1 MSFSSCI
8 CSEKATIFNSR
19 YLNQGEYSYSA
30 HNYRSS
36 PWLQIYDAR
45 HMEIDTTQYQTNRT
59 YYSKLYKSM
68 KTAGIQHQDI
78 LSIWGNPYIGTVTKW
93 NELSYQR
100 KQSLK
105 LQYPEMEKL
114 AENIEEQR
122 RDFYDKVWWNIS
134 EPAKRFLDEYAFAI
148 SAIASTNPYG
158 RAAVGLVRTG
168 QAVVNVVPKL
178 GKLITTIG
186 SVELARQFQILYKK
200 NSGDGSNQRLGTS
213 GFKEGKYWGGLT
225 DNANGLKN
233 LGVKPKKIDEILGNI
248 RKLKKYENGEIR
260 ADKFGNL
267 YKFDPAHK
275 SSKIHLEKIEKRSD
289 GFWNTAEVSHETG
302 EILKPLKRWI
312 GK

>member
-1 MSFSSCI
+1 MRMFKPES
-8 CSEKATIFNSR
+8 
-19 YLNQGEYSYSA
+19 EYSYSA

-114 AENIEEQR
+114 AESIEEQR
-122 RDFYDKVWWNIS
+122 RDFYDIFRHNICA
-134 EPAKRFLDEYAFAI
+134 PAKRFLDEYGFAI

-168 QAVVNVVPKL
+168 QAIVNVVPKL

-186 SVELARQFQILYKK
+186 SVELARQFQNLYKK
-200 NSGDGSNQRLGTS
+200 TSGDGLKKAGDESVKPRVQNTQEAQANFVKRQQNS
-213 GFKEGKYWGGLT
+213 GVWQKSFKRVGGRET
-225 DNANGLKN
+225 WYDKIKN
-233 LGVKPKKIDEILGNI
+233 LYYTKDTRHYDIEVWKVTGKKAYHQGSMEVYGGTIYKKPNH
-248 RKLKKYENGEIR
+248 
-260 ADKFGNL
+260 
-267 YKFDPAHK
+267 PPQ
-275 SSKIHLEKIEKRSD
+275 
-289 GFWNTAEVSHETG
+289 TAC
-302 EILKPLKRWI
+302 
-312 GK
+312 